1 MFNSPYE
8 AFSRETKNPEDEKHD
23 SHGEPLKKD
32 SRHSEVS
39 HTLNKHEDGHYS
51 VETPEEGVTNHDD
64 LESAVEHLSAST
76 EHHEETPMG
85 KQPVHGHHH
94 HVSEM

>member
-51 VETPEEGVTNHDD
+51 VETPEGTTDHAD
-64 LESAVEHLSAST
+64 LESAVEHLSASA
-76 EHHEETPMG
+76 EHHEEAPMG